1 MPNALIF
8 RKNNLLSNLFP
19 FSQPFFSD
27 AGNRLATRSDSRRT
41 PLIRRM
47 QPFRGHI
54 NAFKKQLAI
63 LTVVIIGIQSIHIGS
78 AAGITIQE
86 EETLGKEFMKLAV
99 RQYRLIDDPAVA
111 RYVNRVGR
119 KILAQLP
126 PQPFQYRFYVIRQDV
141 YNAFAGPA
149 GNIFINSGL
158 IEAMDNEDELA
169 GILAHEIT
177 HVKARHISQRIE
189 RASRIQWA
197 TLAGMV
203 AGIFLGVGGGAEAGG
218 ALTIGSAAAT
228 QSAFLAY
235 SRQDE
240 IQADELGIDILTAAG
255 YSGFGMM
262 TMLKKI
268 RDKQWF
274 GASDV
279 PSYLMTH
286 PAVDDRLAYLDTW
299 IQGHPEALTI
309 IKRRDN
315 SEFRQV
321 RTRLIAAYGNPAL
334 ALKQM
339 AASLK
344 IHPDDAMVLHG
355 YGIALARNDRPGE
368 GIGFVRKALEKKPFD
383 AVMLKDLGEIAFMD
397 GQYDAARKALEGS
410 KGIDPNDFET
420 FFLLGRTQLE
430 QGEYLQSS
438 ESFKTVLEKQ
448 PNSIR
453 ALFYLGEAYGKAGRM
468 GDAHYYLGRY
478 HHTRRDFKNAAFHL
492 RQVIKHSE
500 DPIQKAEAEELLS
513 QAKKEQTE
521 EEKSKEEAPA
531 DKNSRIRRNQRNR
544 ETPFNSDQNGRT
556 AW

>member
-1 MPNALIF
+1 MA
-8 RKNNLLSNLFP
+8 
-19 FSQPFFSD
+19 
-27 AGNRLATRSDSRRT
+27 
-41 PLIRRM
+41 
-47 QPFRGHI
+47 
-54 NAFKKQLAI
+54 
-63 LTVVIIGIQSIHIGS
+63 VIIGIQIIHTGS

-86 EETLGKEFMKLAV
+86 EEILGKEFLKLATQ
-99 RQYRLIDDPAVA
+99 QYRIIDDPAVTK
-111 RYVNRVGR
+111 YVNRVGR

-126 PQPFQYRFYVIRQDV
+126 PQPFQYRFYTIRQDV

-203 AGIFLGVGGGAEAGG
+203 AGIFLGIGGGGEAGS
-218 ALTIGSAAAT
+218 ALSIGSAAAT
-228 QSAFLAY
+228 QSTFLAY

-240 IQADELGIDILTAAG
+240 IQADELGIHILTAAG

-268 RDKQWF
+268 RDKQWL
-274 GASDV
+274 GPSDV

-299 IQGHPEALTI
+299 IQSHPEALTLI
-309 IKRRDN
+309 AQRDN
-315 SEFRQV
+315 SQFHRV
-321 RTRLIAAYGNPAL
+321 RTRLIAAYGDPAS
-334 ALKQM
+334 ALTRM
-339 AASLK
+339 TESLK
-344 IHPDDAMVLHG
+344 ATPDDPVVLHG

-368 GIGFVRKALEKKPFD
+368 GLAYVRKALGKNPFD
-383 AVMLKDLGEIAFMD
+383 AIMLKDLGEIAFMD
-397 GQYDAARKALEGS
+397 GQYDAARRALEGS
-410 KGIDPNDFET
+410 KGIDSNDFET

-430 QGEYLQSS
+430 QGEYVQSA

-448 PNSIR
+448 PDSIK
-453 ALFYLGEAYGKAGRM
+453 ALFYLGEAYGKADRM

-478 HHTRRDFKNAAFHL
+478 YHARRDFKNAAFHL
-492 RQVIKHSE
+492 RQAIKHSE
-500 DPIQKAEAEELLS
+500 DSSQKAEAEELLS
-513 QAKKEQTE
+513 RTRKEQHE
-521 EEKSKEEAPA
+521 DEEKTDEETPP
-531 DKNSRIRRNQRNR
+531 DRSSRIRRSQRTR